1 MRYPKMDTENQEHSE
16 PLLASAADWV
26 RYRPTGLDGVTLMR
40 AHFTDH
46 TFERH
51 SHPEFGIGL
60 TYSGIQ
66 TFNCSGALQA
76 SAPGNVIFLNPDQAH
91 DGLRG
96 KTDSYD
102 YSMLYVDPGVMSA
115 LRERAA
121 GIAGASYFRDA
132 VVHAPQA
139 AKQLHQAIEASV
151 QAQEALRGESLLLR
165 AFMGLLL
172 RFGEQPSAAQAPTH
186 AGLGRLQRVRDY
198 IHSHASD
205 DISIGELA
213 REAGVS
219 RVYLSR
225 AFERQFGV
233 PPHVYLNAVRLAN
246 ARRLILS
253 GMSLATVAVTAG
265 FADQSHFNRR
275 FKGALGLSP
284 GAWLR
289 QMRDR

>member
-1 MRYPKMDTENQEHSE
+1 MDTENHGQSGPE
-16 PLLASAADWV
+16 LASRADWI
-26 RYRPTGLDGVTLMR
+26 RYRPTGVHGVTLMR
-40 AHFTDH
+40 AHFTDY

-60 TYSGIQ
+60 TYSGVQ
-66 TFNCSGALQA
+66 TFNCQGTRQT

-102 YSMLYVDPGVMSA
+102 YSMLYVEPDVMTV

-121 GIAGASYFRDA
+121 GVLPASYFRDA
-132 VVHAPQA
+132 VVHAPEA
-139 AKQLHQAIEASV
+139 AKQLHNAIEATG
-151 QAQEALRGESLLLR
+151 QAQEALRAESLLLN

-172 RFGEQPSAAQAPTH
+172 RFGERQAAARPPML

-198 IHSHASD
+198 MRAHASN

-225 AFERQFGV
+225 AFEKQFGV

-246 ARRLILS
+246 ARQLLLS

-265 FADQSHFNRR
+265 FADQSHFTRR
-275 FKGALGLSP
+275 FKGAVGLSP
-284 GAWLR
+284 GTWLR
-289 QMRDR
+289 QMRAG

>member
-1 MRYPKMDTENQEHSE
+1 MDTENQHQSE
-16 PLLASAADWV
+16 LALASSADWV
-26 RYRPTGLDGVTLMR
+26 RYRPTSLLGVTLMR
-40 AHFTDH
+40 AHFTEH

-51 SHPEFGIGL
+51 SHAEFGIGL

-66 TFNCSGALQA
+66 AFNCSGTQQT

-102 YSMLYVDPGVMSA
+102 YSMLYVDPLLMST
-115 LRERAA
+115 LRARAA
-121 GIAGASYFRDA
+121 GVPGASYFRDA
-132 VVHAPQA
+132 VVHAPHA
-139 AKQLHQAIEASV
+139 AKQLHQAIEATT
-151 QAQEALRGESLLLR
+151 QAQEVLRGESLLLK
-165 AFMGLLL
+165 ALIGLLL
-172 RFGEQPSAAQAPTH
+172 RFGEKPAEGHTPRHT
-186 AGLGRLQRVRDY
+186 GLRRLQRVRDY
-198 IHSHASD
+198 IHTHASD

-246 ARRLILS
+246 ARQLLLG
-253 GMSLATVAVTAG
+253 GMPLASVAVSAG
-265 FADQSHFNRR
+265 FADQSHFSRR
-275 FKGALGLSP
+275 FKGAVGLSP

-289 QMRDR
+289 QMQRP

>member
-1 MRYPKMDTENQEHSE
+1 MDTDNQDQSAS
-16 PLLASAADWV
+16 LLTSPADWV
-26 RYRPTGLDGVTLMR
+26 RYRPTGLQGVTLMR

-60 TYSGIQ
+60 TYRGIQ
-66 TFNCSGALQA
+66 TFNCSGTRQS

-96 KTDSYD
+96 QTDSYD
-102 YSMLYVDPGVMSA
+102 YSMLYVDPGVMA
-115 LRERAA
+115 RLGERAA
-121 GIAGASYFRDA
+121 GTLGASYFRDA

-139 AKQLHQAIEASV
+139 AKQLQQAIEATA
-151 QAQEALRGESLLLR
+151 QAQEALRGETLLLR

-172 RFGEQPSAAQAPTH
+172 RFGERSMMAQTPTH
-186 AGLGRLQRVRDY
+186 AGLARLQRVRDY
-198 IHSHASD
+198 IHAHAGD
-205 DISIGELA
+205 DMSIGELA
-213 REAGVS
+213 RQAGVS

-246 ARRLILS
+246 ARQLLLS

-275 FKGALGLSP
+275 FKGAVGLSP

-289 QMRDR
+289 QMRRA

>member
-1 MRYPKMDTENQEHSE
+1 MDTENHDQSGPE
-16 PLLASAADWV
+16 LASRADWI
-26 RYRPTGLDGVTLMR
+26 RYRPTGVHGVTLMR
-40 AHFTDH
+40 AHFTDY

-51 SHPEFGIGL
+51 SHPEFAIGL
-60 TYSGIQ
+60 TYSGVQ
-66 TFNCSGALQA
+66 TFNCQGTRQT

-102 YSMLYVDPGVMSA
+102 YSMLYVEPDVMTV

-121 GIAGASYFRDA
+121 GVLPASYFRDA
-132 VVHAPQA
+132 VVHAPEA
-139 AKQLHQAIEASV
+139 AKQLHNAIEATG
-151 QAQEALRGESLLLR
+151 QAQEALRAESLLLN

-172 RFGEQPSAAQAPTH
+172 RFGERQAAARPPML

-198 IHSHASD
+198 MRAHASN

-225 AFERQFGV
+225 AFEKQFGV

-246 ARRLILS
+246 ARQLLLS

-265 FADQSHFNRR
+265 FADQSHFTRR
-275 FKGALGLSP
+275 FKGAVGLSP
-284 GAWLR
+284 GTWLR
-289 QMRDR
+289 QMRAG